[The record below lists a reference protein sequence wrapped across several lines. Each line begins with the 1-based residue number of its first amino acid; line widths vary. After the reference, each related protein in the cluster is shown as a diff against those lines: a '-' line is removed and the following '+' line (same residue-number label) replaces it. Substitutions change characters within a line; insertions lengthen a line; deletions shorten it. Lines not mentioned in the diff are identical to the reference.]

1 MKALDIALN
10 VAKTLDN
17 QKGIDIQVLHIE
29 DLTILAD
36 YFVIVT
42 GSSTTQVRA
51 LADEVEK
58 GLENVGVVLGHR
70 EGFNAGGWV
79 LLDYSSVVV
88 HIFLPATRDFYSL
101 DKLWEDAERIDL
113 PT

>member
-1 MKALDIALN
+1 MESLDRALAIAR
-10 VAKTLDN
+10 ALDN
-17 QKGIDIQVLHIE
+17 QKGIDIQVLRIE

-36 YFVIVT
+36 YFVIAS

-58 GLENVGVVLGHR
+58 AMEKVGVQLGHR
-70 EGFNAGGWV
+70 EGFDAGGWV
-79 LLDYSSVVV
+79 LLDYSSVIV

-101 DKLWEDAERIDL
+101 GRLWEDADL
-113 PT
+113 VEIT